1 MKTSKQT
8 HWLKALM
15 LVLATLLIPVL
26 PASAEGQLSSLPDP
40 QKDEPLAKMSS
51 QQSAVFAGGCF
62 WGVQAVFQHTKG
74 VISATSG
81 YAGGPASGATYER
94 VSSGSTGHA
103 ESVKVIYD
111 PSRISYGQLLKI
123 YFAVAHNPTELNRQG
138 PDSGTQYRS
147 EVFAVNPSQQK
158 IAEGYIQQLDA
169 AKVYPAKIVTRVS
182 MLPAFYAA
190 EDYHQDFAT
199 QHPTHP
205 YIARFDLPKLEH
217 LQEQFPKMYQPY
229 QVKK

>member
-1 MKTSKQT
+1 MKSHTRF
-8 HWLKALM
+8 HWLQALL
-15 LVLATLLIPVL
+15 LVTLTLFAPVL
-26 PASAEGQLSSLPDP
+26 SAQAEGQLVSLPEP
-40 QKDEPLAKMSS
+40 LKDEALARMSS

-81 YAGGPASGATYER
+81 YAGGTASAASYER

-103 ESVKVIYD
+103 EAVKVIYD
-111 PSRISYGQLLKI
+111 PAKISYGQLLQI

-138 PDSGTQYRS
+138 PDTGPQYRS
-147 EVFAVNPSQQK
+147 EVFAVNTAQQK
-158 IAEGYIQQLDA
+158 IAEDYIQQLDA
-169 AKVYPAKIVTRVS
+169 AKVYPGKIVTRVS

-190 EDYHQDFAT
+190 EEYHQDFAT
-199 QHPTHP
+199 RHPDHP
-205 YIARFDLPKLEH
+205 YIARFDRPKLKH
-217 LQEQFPKMYQPY
+217 LKEQFPKMYQPY

>member
-1 MKTSKQT
+1 MKTSKQI

-15 LVLATLLIPVL
+15 LVVATVIPVL
-26 PASAEGQLSSLPDP
+26 PSHAEGQLASLPDP
-40 QKDEPLAKMSS
+40 LKDEVLAKMPG

-111 PSRISYGQLLKI
+111 PAKISYGQLLKV

-138 PDSGTQYRS
+138 PDTGTQYRS
-147 EVFAVNPSQQK
+147 EVFAVNLSQQN

-205 YIARFDLPKLEH
+205 YIARFDLPKLDH
-217 LQEQFPKMYQPY
+217 LKEQFPKMYQPY